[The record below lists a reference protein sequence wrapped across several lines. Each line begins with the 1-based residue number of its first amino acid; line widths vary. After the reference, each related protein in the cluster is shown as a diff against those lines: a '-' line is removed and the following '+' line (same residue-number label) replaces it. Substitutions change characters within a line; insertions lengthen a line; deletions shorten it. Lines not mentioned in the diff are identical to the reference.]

1 MGEFPGAADLSVRVC
16 ACACACVYT
25 CAWSQLTA
33 NVFFLPKNNSCNC
46 GFSFCCPAA
55 YPESPPR
62 HSRTSQPASHLQP
75 RVLLSWECRQRV
87 HGEALLRFLGPS
99 SGPRPRG
106 AGSAGPARP
115 CSLALSVPGPSGP
128 VFCALRVF
136 PGPPHAVPQP
146 AALRPSLPPSLPTP
160 LGQANASSAVSVAP
174 PEGFSEPPSLVLCA
188 PGPALSRP
196 VPASSVTAFITRL
209 LLSFPH

>member
-25 CAWSQLTA
+25 CVWSRLTA

-55 YPESPPR
+55 YPESPSR

-99 SGPRPRG
+99 SGPRLRG
-106 AGSAGPARP
+106 AGSAATHGPARSHSLFQALP
-115 CSLALSVPGPSGP
+115 VQCSVHCVCSLGLRMLFPSLRL
-128 VFCALRVF
+128 CAPRF
-136 PGPPHAVPQP
+136 
-146 AALRPSLPPSLPTP
+146 LPPS
-160 LGQANASSAVSVAP
+160 P
-174 PEGFSEPPSLVLCA
+174 P
-188 PGPALSRP
+188 R
-196 VPASSVTAFITRL
+196 
-209 LLSFPH
+209 

>member
-25 CAWSQLTA
+25 CVWSRLTA

-106 AGSAGPARP
+106 AGSGQRGARTALLARTLCSRPFRSSVLCTACVPWASACCSPACGFAP
-115 CSLALSVPGPSGP
+115 LAS
-128 VFCALRVF
+128 
-136 PGPPHAVPQP
+136 
-146 AALRPSLPPSLPTP
+146 SLPPH
-160 LGQANASSAVSVAP
+160 
-174 PEGFSEPPSLVLCA
+174 
-188 PGPALSRP
+188 PARSG
-196 VPASSVTAFITRL
+196 
-209 LLSFPH
+209 